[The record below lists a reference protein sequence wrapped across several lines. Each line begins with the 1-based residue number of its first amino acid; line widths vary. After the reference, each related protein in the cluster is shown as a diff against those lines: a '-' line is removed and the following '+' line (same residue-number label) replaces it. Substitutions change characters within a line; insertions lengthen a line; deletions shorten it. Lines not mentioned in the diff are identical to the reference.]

1 MATGCWKADAAG
13 KTAKRARMVAL
24 GVFIFSLI
32 LCSIDAGVKQKCDSR
47 YQLSVNV
54 ALMSM
59 ELHQSFFRYESEKNF
74 SSGQLVRQKQK
85 IQKDL
90 RWCFFDRVMSCEN
103 RWMGGVAEMQYVRNC
118 LRQSIP
124 RGRACFVKYVNFA
137 KFESLCG
144 CESSL
149 VYQRHDVWHT
159 DESSLSLYV
168 CLCDTID
175 IVSM

>member
-59 ELHQSFFRYESEKNF
+59 ELHQSFFPIRKREEF
-74 SSGQLVRQKQK
+74 LFGP
-85 IQKDL
+85 I
-90 RWCFFDRVMSCEN
+90 
-103 RWMGGVAEMQYVRNC
+103 G
-118 LRQSIP
+118 
-124 RGRACFVKYVNFA
+124 
-137 KFESLCG
+137 
-144 CESSL
+144 
-149 VYQRHDVWHT
+149 
-159 DESSLSLYV
+159 
-168 CLCDTID
+168 
-175 IVSM
+175 